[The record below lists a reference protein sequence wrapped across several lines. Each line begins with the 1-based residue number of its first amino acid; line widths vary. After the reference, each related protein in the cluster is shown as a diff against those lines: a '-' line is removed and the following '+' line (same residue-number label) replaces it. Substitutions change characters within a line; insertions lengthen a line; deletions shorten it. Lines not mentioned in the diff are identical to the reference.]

1 MGTLVQAIFEA
12 TTAFSATN
20 IDDLF
25 ILMLLFSPGESG
37 RRPWQVVCGQFVG
50 IGVLVAVSLLSLL
63 GRIALPDGLIGL
75 LGLFPIS
82 IGLSQIGETFSREA
96 SPGMPNASPDNGE
109 DHALAEGVM
118 AGIIGVAS
126 LTIANGSDNISV
138 YMAMLANSDGFR
150 LRVILGTFT
159 LLTALWCLLAWWL
172 NQTPLLG
179 QPLQRFRRDLA
190 PLLLVGIGALVLE
203 EGRILQHPLLAMV
216 ALGCLGVMG
225 ISLIHQLRLLLVA
238 RRMAGVSEP

>member
-1 MGTLVQAIFEA
+1 MGSLVQAIFEA

-37 RRPWQVVCGQFVG
+37 RRHWQVVCGQFVG

-82 IGLSQIGETFSREA
+82 IGLSQIGETFFRDGSPMTKA
-96 SPGMPNASPDNGE
+96 SPGNGE
-109 DHALAEGVM
+109 DRALAEGVI
-118 AGIIGVAS
+118 AGIISVAS
-126 LTIANGSDNISV
+126 ITIANGSDNISV

-150 LRVILGTFT
+150 LRVILGMFT
-159 LLTALWCLLAWWL
+159 LLTGVWCLLAWWL

-179 QPLQRFRRDLA
+179 KPLQRFRRDLA
-190 PLLLVGIGALVLE
+190 PLLLVGIGAVVLE
-203 EGRILQHPLLAMV
+203 EGHILKHPLLAIV

-225 ISLIHQLRLLLVA
+225 ISLIHQLRHLQVA
-238 RRMAGVSEP
+238 RTIAGVSEP